1 MAAVLFR
8 PDGRLNPKVVGRSAQ
23 KVAELAGFRIP
34 EQAKVLVA
42 RETEA
47 GPTRPIPGKSCA
59 PFWPIMWRKMK
70 TTC

>member
-42 RETEA
+42 GRPRQA
-47 GPTRPIPGKSCA
+47 PPGPIPGKSCA